1 MDDKDVHVVSE
12 MLYYLW
18 EDQPGRTLSQAL
30 RDKFREAEK
39 ALMRLEFRM
48 EEFQPAGRQRAT

>member
-30 RDKFREAEK
+30 RDKFKEAEK
-39 ALMRLEFRM
+39 ALMRLEYRV
-48 EEFQPAGRQRAT
+48 EEFQDAGRQQAS